1 MMIKTRS
8 IDNNVTSWL
17 AKKVNRKVKVA
28 NRKVKK
34 VNRKVKEVNRKVK
47 VVNKKVKKVNRKVK
61 KVNKKVKFA
70 KSSRA
75 GRETEIQ
82 TLNLKETKIDK
93 LSFQRK
99 NTVIVE
105 FSNKQK
111 VVNQKF
117 RMNLE

>member
-1 MMIKTRS
+1 MMINTRS

-34 VNRKVKEVNRKVK
+34 VNRKVKEVNR
-47 VVNKKVKKVNRKVK
+47 KVKKVNRKVK